1 MAKDKSNYLDGTVY
15 SKANILISAKYH
27 STITENKIMALALS
41 DQKRM
46 IKDKGGT
53 IRVKIPAHEIKTAL
67 GGNSGSFYTLLK
79 ETAKQMNSR
88 QIGIV
93 NEANGQFA
101 FFQIIQTCIYDQG
114 ELNITFNSDLSKYI
128 KDIQG
133 QFTLLNLPVML
144 SFKSEYS
151 FRLYEILRSRAYNR
165 DPKSNN
171 DTWEV
176 RFSLSELQLQLGI
189 VNAEDSNAKKVLS
202 YSENPDYDKAV
213 QVAKDKK
220 ESLTQWMPFKKTV
233 LNKAQKEINE
243 KTEINIEYTPVRGGV
258 GGKIQ
263 SVIFKVTLKNK
274 KPEEK
279 YEETL
284 KEVSMDDFYD
294 AVVDVIDEK
303 LKMADIKTLAECS
316 GCDINKV
323 KKAYKLAK
331 SQKKGVENLIGFMKA
346 AIEEGY
352 EEPVVAEPKKK
363 KNNFQN
369 FEGRKYDFDALEKE
383 AQK

>member
-1 MAKDKSNYLDGTVY
+1 
-15 SKANILISAKYH
+15 
-27 STITENKIMALALS
+27 MALALS

-46 IKDKGGT
+46 VKDKGGT

-79 ETAKQMNSR
+79 DTAKQMNSR

-165 DPKSNN
+165 DRNSRNKE
-171 DTWEV
+171 WEV
-176 RFSLSELQLQLGI
+176 KFALSELQLQLGI
-189 VNAEDSNAKKVLS
+189 VNAEDTNAKKVLS

-213 QVAKDKK
+213 EVAKDKK
-220 ESLTQWMPFKKTV
+220 ESLTQWMPFKKSV

-243 KTEINIEYTPVRGGV
+243 KTELNIEYTPVRGGI

-263 SVIFKVTLKNK
+263 SVIFKVTLKDK

-279 YEETL
+279 EVEVL
-284 KEVSMDDFYD
+284 NEVSIDDFYD
-294 AVVDVIDEK
+294 AVVELIDEK
-303 LKMADIKTLAECS
+303 LKMADIKTLADCS
-316 GCDINKV
+316 NCNIQKV
-323 KKAYKLAK
+323 EKAYRLAK
-331 SQKKGVENLIGFMKA
+331 AQKNGVDNLIGFMKK
-346 AIEEGY
+346 AIENGY
-352 EEPVVAEPKKK
+352 EEPIAVEAPKKDNK
-363 KNNFQN
+363 FKNFD
-369 FEGRKYDFDALEKE
+369 EREYDFEALEKE
-383 AQK
+383 ALGKK